1 MRILLIGLLLIPFN
15 LVSYVSEI
23 KTVNYKRNRINSL
36 FNDTIPPV
44 PLVNNEILN
53 FVNTKINK
61 KVGRGECWDLAA
73 EALNASGAKW
83 DGKFKFG
90 KEINSDLDSVYPG
103 DIIQFKGVKTKYM
116 ENGIKYTENMTQH
129 TAIIYS
135 VKGKGVFD
143 LAHQNTHF
151 SGKKVGISELDLKNI
166 VKGKYI
172 IYRPIK

>member
-1 MRILLIGLLLIPFN
+1 MNTIPIIIISLLTGFHVLTDLGINPD
-15 LVSYVSEI
+15 
-23 KTVNYKRNRINSL
+23 NYKLCAINSL
-36 FNDTIPPV
+36 FNDTIPP
-44 PLVNNEILN
+44 VNNEILN

-73 EALNASGAKW
+73 QALNSVEAKW

-90 KEINSDLDSVYPG
+90 NEINFDLDSVYPG
-103 DIIQFKGVKTKYM
+103 DIIQFKGVKVKYI

-129 TAIIYS
+129 TAIIYT

-143 LAHQNTHF
+143 LAHQNTHI

-172 IYRPIK
+172 IYRPIR